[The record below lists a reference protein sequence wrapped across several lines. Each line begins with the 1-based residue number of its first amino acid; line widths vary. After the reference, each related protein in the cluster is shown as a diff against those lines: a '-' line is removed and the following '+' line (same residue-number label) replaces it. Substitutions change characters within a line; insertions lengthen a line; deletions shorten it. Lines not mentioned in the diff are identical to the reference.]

1 MGTADMKNTATLL
14 LLATLALIT
23 EAAVIKPE
31 LQDRQQ
37 LLNCFTTCVST
48 LEFIYNFQ
56 QAVNFFVYYESIFS
70 KRQILPR
77 RPAAPSALSSPS
89 PAPATRSFLSYLSST
104 QSDNKKRQPAS

>member
-1 MGTADMKNTATLL
+1 MAAGTADMKNAATLL

-48 LEFIYNFQ
+48 LDIH
-56 QAVNFFVYYESIFS
+56 
-70 KRQILPR
+70 
-77 RPAAPSALSSPS
+77 
-89 PAPATRSFLSYLSST
+89 
-104 QSDNKKRQPAS
+104 